1 MATPKYRKDLYQTRR
16 EIMRMHLNHGDIK
29 RLAEKVV
36 SHYPEVTQSNLS
48 DYANYLSQ
56 VFNPRSTRPF
66 KDELARQIEAVW
78 EGLNFGDLDNLNV
91 DNEYRLAMSQQFS
104 EHVEYE
110 IAELANQRGKE
121 IKVGYKEDSVLPR
134 ICLDALQWRM
144 HQKYPTAKILI
155 NERLKLKSGNYVADL
170 VVTNSIGSP
179 PVLIIETGTN
189 NGHLMRAKKESHL
202 AFLLSESGA
211 EQGLLA
217 ILDKG
222 EIIETWL

>member
-1 MATPKYRKDLYQTRR
+1 MTTSNQTKEIYQTRR
-16 EIMRMHLNHGDIK
+16 RVIKSHLKHGDVK
-29 RLAEKVV
+29 VLAEKLIQAFPDITK
-36 SHYPEVTQSNLS
+36 SELRE
-48 DYANYLSQ
+48 YANYLSQ
-56 VFNPRSTRPF
+56 VFNDRSTRPF
-66 KDELARQIEAVW
+66 RDSLARKIEEVW
-78 EGLNFGDLDNLNV
+78 DGLNFGDLDNFNV
-91 DNEYRLAMSQQFS
+91 DDEYRLAMSKQFS

-110 IAELANQRGKE
+110 LTELANQRGKDF
-121 IKVGYKEDSVLPR
+121 KVGYKEDSVLPR

-144 HQKYPTAKILI
+144 HQKYPNAKILI

-222 EIIETWL
+222 EIIEKWL